1 MWEKSYFLFD
11 AWIDVRTE
19 SACYQ
24 PGTETNTYGRP
35 SRLQARTYQS
45 EFGLQER
52 ITVLLVDSD
61 RSTQDDEQ
69 IGSRR
74 RDHIQ
79 VVKTDV
85 DITHFISG
93 FDERSLE

>member
-1 MWEKSYFLFD
+1 MGKSYFLFD
-11 AWIDVRTE
+11 AWIDFRTE

-24 PGTETNTYGRP
+24 LGTETNTYGRP

-45 EFGLQER
+45 ELGLQER

-74 RDHIQ
+74 RDL
-79 VVKTDV
+79 VKTDV
-85 DITHFISG
+85 DITQFVSG
-93 FDERSLE
+93 LDDRGFE